1 MDLQILCLNR
11 PPRRLPIL
19 HIRLLRRIRA
29 SQEEVRK
36 SSLVVAEATQHME
49 ARASQLR
56 LHRRPQHLRLRAM
69 VRATDRTQWFLEIRL
84 EDLPIA

>member
-11 PPRRLPIL
+11 PPRRILIL
-19 HIRLLRRIRA
+19 HIRRLRRIRA
-29 SQEEVRK
+29 SQVEVMK

-49 ARASQLR
+49 ARASQLQ

-84 EDLPIA
+84 GDLPIA